1 MTILQAESSRIA
13 YNARLAPGRMP
24 LWIIV
29 AAIALAAATPAVAC
43 AAQIKVPLTID
54 YLALREALKHTLYT
68 APGNRAPLWNGPDQC
83 QFLYAENPDFAR
95 AAGDVKLDT
104 AASLGM
110 GVSVA
115 GQCIGVPWD
124 GIVEAIGKPYIAS
137 GLQLKFH
144 FNDLNLY
151 NSKHEKSMVVSNGFD
166 LIKQYLIPRLE
177 LFSYDLNPAIQQ
189 LGSMAEDAAT
199 PAVAARIHTAMTTL
213 TADPQIVALDDGVR
227 VTLLIDVPELVVPAP
242 SAAITPTPSPLTPA
256 EIEAFQTLL
265 DQWDAFLVFAIKQL
279 GTSVGDQQFRSDL
292 LKILLD
298 SRYRLVQALRDPA
311 ASNGPDPVREIFL
324 DEWRQLHD
332 SVKAAATRGMLGTR
346 ALEFLSFI
354 SAGDALF
361 ALDQAA
367 PALGMRIS
375 AADLRRL
382 AHLMAPQVTG
392 DPLKFNFDEDTD
404 LKKLFDVPEPAES
417 SGALDTSE
425 ELVPTPTATPSP
437 GAVAPPV
444 SSAEPALLPSPI
456 PSDAPTPTPT
466 ATPTPAPISMLPAL
480 FSILSPR
487 DAFAAEGELVPRLEA
502 VAKKLRRVIVSQENF
517 ERYRDDMK
525 RLLELSAEQQIA
537 EGGVDR
543 RFRAT
548 FPKLVQA
555 VAWQESCWRQ
565 FLVANSR
572 IKWLESATGDIGL
585 MQVNKHV
592 WRGFYSIERL
602 KWDVLYNAGAGSEI
616 LTRMMMYALAHPPN
630 ASAPNP
636 EHLARSTYAAYNGG
650 PAAYNR
656 WRSEEPPPV
665 RKIDE
670 SFREKFRAVEHGEPI
685 DILGCAAHLGT

>member
-1 MTILQAESSRIA
+1 MTIDGVAPIRIA
-13 YNARLAPGRMP
+13 RNARRASRRLV
-24 LWIIV
+24 LWMIV
-29 AAIALAAATPAVAC
+29 AAIVISAATPRPVR

-54 YLALREALKHTLYT
+54 YLALREALQHTLYT
-68 APGNRAPLWNGPDQC
+68 APGNRAPLWNGADEC
-83 QFLYAENPDFAR
+83 QFLFAENPNFMR
-95 AAGDVKLDT
+95 ASADVKLET

-110 GVSVA
+110 GVSL
-115 GQCIGVPWD
+115 GGRCISPIAWD

-144 FNDLNLY
+144 FADLNLY
-151 NSKHEKSMVVSNGFD
+151 KSNHEKSMLVSKGFD

-189 LGSMAEDAAT
+189 LGSMAEDAGT
-199 PAVAARIHTAMTTL
+199 PAVAARIHAAMASL

-227 VTLLIDVPELVVPAP
+227 VTLLINVPDLPAP
-242 SAAITPTPSPLTPA
+242 TPAEGIAPTPAPLTPA
-256 EIEAFQTLL
+256 EIAAFQTLL
-265 DQWDAFLVFAIKQL
+265 DQWDAFLVFAVKQL
-279 GTSVGDQQFRSDL
+279 GSSVGDQQFRGEL

-311 ASNGPDPVREIFL
+311 ASAGPDPVREIFL

-332 SVKAAATRGMLGTR
+332 AVKAAAARGMLGAR

-382 AHLMAPQVTG
+382 AHLMAPQAAG
-392 DPLKFNFDEDTD
+392 DPLKFNFDEDAD

-417 SGALDTSE
+417 SGPLDTSE
-425 ELVPTPTATPSP
+425 EIVATPTASPSALATPTSPLLPEPSP
-437 GAVAPPV
+437 AP
-444 SSAEPALLPSPI
+444 SA
-456 PSDAPTPTPT
+456 AP
-466 ATPTPAPISMLPAL
+466 TPTPAPISMIPAS
-480 FSILSPR
+480 FSVLSPR
-487 DAFAAEGELVPRLEA
+487 AAFAAEGELLPRLES
-502 VAKKLRRVIVSQENF
+502 VAKKLRRVVVTEENF

-525 RLLELSAEQQIA
+525 RLLELSADQQIA

-543 RFRAT
+543 RFRT
-548 FPKLVQA
+548 MYPLLVQS

-565 FLVANSR
+565 FIVANSR

-592 WRGFYSIERL
+592 WRGFYSVERL

-616 LTRMMMYALAHPPN
+616 LTRMMMYALAHPANDP
-630 ASAPNP
+630 APVAD
-636 EHLARSTYAAYNGG
+636 HLSRSTYAAYNGG
-650 PAAYNR
+650 PNACNR
-656 WRSEEPPPV
+656 WRSDELPPL

-670 SFREKFRAVEHGEPI
+670 SFWEKFRAVKHGEPI
-685 DILGCAAHLGT
+685 DILACAAHWGT